1 MSNITIDVQK
11 SDTWKVQSAIAIN
24 FILSKDVHKESV
36 MPSMSDKTEFMIMQT
51 MVLLN
56 FVTHVF
62 QGTKLVPNERENERE
77 RERERER
84 ESNFVLDSFQLLC
97 YKCHKKKFK
106 CGGSYLQSPNWIKKA
121 VINPKNGD
129 DKYS

>member
-24 FILSKDVHKESV
+24 FILSKDVHKERV

-56 FVTHVF
+56 FLTHVF
-62 QGTKLVPNERENERE
+62 QGTKLVPNERERKRERTRE

-84 ESNFVLDSFQLLC
+84 AILFSIHFNCS
-97 YKCHKKKFK
+97 
-106 CGGSYLQSPNWIKKA
+106 
-121 VINPKNGD
+121 VINATQKILNVVD
-129 DKYS
+129 HIYSLPTG

>member
-1 MSNITIDVQK
+1 
-11 SDTWKVQSAIAIN
+11 
-24 FILSKDVHKESV
+24 
-36 MPSMSDKTEFMIMQT
+36 MSDKTEFMIMQT

-56 FVTHVF
+56 FLTHVF
-62 QGTKLVPNERENERE
+62 QGTKLVPNERERKRERTRE

-84 ESNFVLDSFQLLC
+84 ESNFVLDSFKLFC
-97 YKCHKKKFK
+97 YKCHTKNFK
-106 CGGSYLQSPNWIKKA
+106 CGGSYLQSPDWIKKA